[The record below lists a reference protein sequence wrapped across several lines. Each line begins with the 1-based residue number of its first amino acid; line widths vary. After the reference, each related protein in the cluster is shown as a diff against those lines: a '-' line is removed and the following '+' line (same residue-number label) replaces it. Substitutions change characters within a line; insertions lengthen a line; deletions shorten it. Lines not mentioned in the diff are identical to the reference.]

1 VNKNPFHQLG
11 QISEQQFGS
20 DWDVSAR
27 RFDALFYGRG
37 SQFRKMVDELSEL
50 NPRASSAFQRL
61 GEIQMATG
69 ASRPWLVLHHAS
81 SAAVAVAQEIAKYE
95 DCRVDCLDSFW
106 QSERITTVERLH
118 DHINDRLAP
127 TVWGFSDLGFPEFAE
142 RWSDWQDSYC
152 AGIRNAHSLTRT
164 MTGKK
169 RRAERLQLC
178 VDNVLDH
185 LDELRE
191 LFRDMREVTGPGG
204 WWDTPEVLG
213 FLSSED

>member
-1 VNKNPFHQLG
+1 MNKNPFHQLG

-37 SQFRKMVDELSEL
+37 SQFRKMIDELNEV

-61 GEIQMATG
+61 GEIQMASG
-69 ASRPWLVLHHAS
+69 SGRPWLVLHHAS
-81 SAAVAVAQEIAKYE
+81 RAAQRVVSEIPKYI
-95 DCRVDCLDSFW
+95 DCPVDTLDTSW
-106 QSERITTVERLH
+106 VGERLKTIERIHDYINGRLEAA
-118 DHINDRLAP
+118 L
-127 TVWGFSDLGFPEFAE
+127 WGFSDLGFPEFAE
-142 RWSDWQDSYC
+142 RWSDWQESYC
-152 AGIRNAHSLTRT
+152 AGIRNAYSLTRT

-191 LFRDMREVTGPGG
+191 LFRDMREITGPGG
-204 WWDTPEVLG
+204 WWDAPEVLE
-213 FLSSED
+213 FLDSNE

>member
-1 VNKNPFHQLG
+1 MNKNPFHQLG

-37 SQFRKMVDELSEL
+37 SQFRKMVDELREM
-50 NPRASSAFQRL
+50 NPRASTAFQRL
-61 GEIQMATG
+61 GEIQMAKGT
-69 ASRPWLVLHHAS
+69 ALPWLILHHAS
-81 SAAVAVAQEIAKYE
+81 SAAKDVAQEIAKYE
-95 DCRVDCLDSFW
+95 NCRVDCLDGFW
-106 QSERITTVERLH
+106 KGERVTTVERLH
-118 DHINDRLAP
+118 DYINRRLAP
-127 TVWGFSDLGFPEFAE
+127 TVWGFSELGYPEFAE
-142 RWSDWQDSYC
+142 RWSDWQESYC

-164 MTGKK
+164 MTAKK
-169 RRAERLQLC
+169 RPTERLQLC

-204 WWDTPEVLG
+204 WWDTPEVRR
-213 FLSSED
+213 FLSSGD